1 MADPTSFIGHT
12 ISHYRILEKL
22 GGGGMGV
29 VYKAED
35 TKLRRFVALKFL
47 PDGFAPD
54 SQALSRFEREA
65 QAASALNH
73 PNICTI
79 HEIGEHNGQPF
90 IAMEFMEGTT
100 LKHRISGKP
109 LPCEQV
115 LDWGIEIADA
125 LDAAHAKGII
135 HRDIKPAN
143 IFVTDRGGAKILD
156 FGLAKVDRRDQDAG
170 VRASQLLTVDSS
182 EMNLTS
188 PGTALG
194 TVAYM
199 SPEQARG
206 EQLDART
213 DLFSF
218 GVVLY
223 EMATGRL
230 PFPGNTSAVIFEAM
244 LNQTPIS
251 PLRLN
256 PGLPARVEEIVNKA
270 LEKDRRLRYQ
280 SAAEL
285 RTDLAR
291 LKRDTDSGIAPA
303 SSPPA
308 VVTSRTWWRGRGAP
322 VIGIGMVL
330 ASVLAIGSL
339 MIRRSNKTTT
349 STSQYVRLTNFP
361 DSITQPALS
370 PDGRMLTFV
379 RGISTFLAPGEI
391 YVKILPSGEPVQLTH
406 DNLSKM
412 SPVFSPDGSRI
423 AYTALD
429 RPFSWDT
436 WVVPVLGGKPRLWLP
451 NASGLVWMAPQRLL
465 FSEIKT
471 GEQMGIVAAL
481 ESRAEARDIYLPS
494 DARGMAHHSYP
505 SPDGQWIL
513 VVEMKNGEWLPCRVV
528 PSNGNS
534 AGNRVGPAGAP
545 CTSAAWSPDGK
556 WIYLTAHT
564 EDNFH
569 VWRERFPEGAPEQ
582 ITSGP
587 TEEEGIALAPDGRS
601 LITSIGLRQRIVSIH
616 NATGDH
622 QLSLEGYAYLPTFS
636 PEGDKV
642 YYRILKGGASP
653 FLGAS
658 ELWTADLDS
667 GRNESLFPGFALT
680 GYRLSDDGRR
690 IVFSALDS
698 GGKSHLWLASSDRR
712 TPPQQIPNAEGEM
725 PDFGPAGELIF
736 HAYEG
741 SSAFAFRIREDGT
754 ARRKL
759 APQQIVELNGV
770 SPDRHWVIGR
780 AAIPGDKSNSAIQTY
795 AFPIGGGPPILIFGE
810 NCILRWQLSE
820 KLLYFSIF
828 TGMQSAGAAGRT
840 YILPLPPGKMFPN
853 IPPGGF
859 QSEAEI
865 ATLPGARLIDAADV
879 APGPT
884 SDVYAF
890 SRQTV
895 QRNLYR
901 IPIP

>member
-1 MADPTSFIGHT
+1 MSDSASLIGQN
-12 ISHYRILEKL
+12 ISHYRVIEKL

-35 TKLRRFVALKFL
+35 TKLHRFVALKFL
-47 PDGFAPD
+47 PDGFASDP
-54 SQALSRFEREA
+54 QALSRFEREA

-79 HEIGEHNGQPF
+79 HEIGEHSGQPF
-90 IAMEFMEGTT
+90 ISMEFMEGTT

-109 LPCEQV
+109 LPRDQV

-125 LDAAHAKGII
+125 LDAAHAKGIV

-156 FGLAKVDRRDQDAG
+156 FGLAKVDGRDKGAG
-170 VRASQLLTVDSS
+170 TGASQLLTVDSS
-182 EMNLTS
+182 EMSLTS

-206 EQLDART
+206 EQLDSRT

-230 PFPGNTSAVIFEAM
+230 PFPGNTSAVIFDAM

-256 PGLPARVEEIVNKA
+256 PGLQPKVEEIINKA

-280 SAAEL
+280 SAADL

-303 SSPPA
+303 SSLSA
-308 VVTSRTWWRGRGAP
+308 ISTSRTWWRGPRALW
-322 VIGIGMVL
+322 IGIGMVL
-330 ASVLAIGSL
+330 ASLLAIGGL
-339 MIRRSNKTTT
+339 MIRHSNKTTT
-349 STSQYVRLTNFP
+349 STSQYLRLTNFP
-361 DSITQPALS
+361 DSVTQPALS

-379 RGISTFLAPGEI
+379 RGMSTFLALGEI

-429 RPFSWDT
+429 GRFSWDT
-436 WVVPVLGGKPRLWLP
+436 WIVPVLGGKPQLWLP
-451 NASGLVWMAPQRLL
+451 NASSLVWMAPQRLL

-471 GEQMGIVAAL
+471 GEQMGIVAAS
-481 ESRAEARDIYLPS
+481 ESRADARDIYVPS
-494 DARGMAHHSYP
+494 DARGMAHRSYP

-528 PSNGNS
+528 PSNGTS

-545 CTSAAWSPDGK
+545 CTNAAWSPDGK

-569 VWRERFPEGAPEQ
+569 LWRERFPDGTSEQ

-616 NATGDH
+616 NATGDR
-622 QLSLEGYAYLPTFS
+622 QVSVEGYAYLPTFS
-636 PEGDKV
+636 PEGDKL
-642 YYRILKGGASP
+642 YYRILKGGVSP
-653 FLGAS
+653 FLGTS
-658 ELWTADLDS
+658 ELWVADLDS
-667 GRNESLFPGFALT
+667 GRNEPVFPGFAVT
-680 GYRLSDDGRR
+680 GYHLSDDGRR

-698 GGKSHLWLASSDRR
+698 GGKSRLWLASTDRR
-712 TPPQQIPNAEGEM
+712 TPPLQIPNAEGEM
-725 PDFGPAGELIF
+725 PDFGPPGELIF

-741 SSAFAFRIREDGT
+741 SSTFAFRIREDGT
-754 ARRKL
+754 GRRKL
-759 APQQIVELNGV
+759 ASEQITELDDV
-770 SPDRHWVIGR
+770 SPDRQWVIGR
-780 AAIPGDKSNSAIQTY
+780 AAIPGDKSESGTQ
-795 AFPIGGGPPILIFGE
+795 AFPIGGGPPILIFTE
-810 NCILRWQLSE
+810 NCTLRWPPGGKFLYLSI
-820 KLLYFSIF
+820 S
-828 TGMQSAGAAGRT
+828 TGMQSAGASGRT
-840 YILPLPPGKMFPN
+840 YILPLPPGKMLPN
-853 IPPGGF
+853 IPSGGF
-859 QSEAEI
+859 RSEAEI
-865 ATLPGARLIDAADV
+865 ASLSGGRVIDAADT
-879 APGPT
+879 APGSTP
-884 SDVYAF
+884 DVYAF

-901 IPIP
+901 VPIP

>member
-1 MADPTSFIGHT
+1 MIGQT

-22 GGGGMGV
+22 GGGGMGI

-35 TKLRRFVALKFL
+35 TKLHHFVALKFL

-79 HEIGEHNGQPF
+79 HEIGEHHGQPF
-90 IAMEFMEGTT
+90 IVMEFMEGTT

-109 LPCEQV
+109 LPRELV

-125 LDAAHAKGII
+125 LNAAHAKGIV

-156 FGLAKVDRRDQDAG
+156 FGLAKVDGRDKDAG
-170 VRASQLLTVDSS
+170 VRPSQLLTVDSS
-182 EMNLTS
+182 EMSLTS
-188 PGTALG
+188 PGTTLG

-206 EQLDART
+206 EELDART

-230 PFPGNTSAVIFEAM
+230 PFPGNTSAVIFDAM

-256 PGLPARVEEIVNKA
+256 PGLPPKVEEIVNKA

-280 SAAEL
+280 SAADL
-285 RTDLAR
+285 RTDLVR
-291 LKRDTDSGIAPA
+291 LKRDTDSTIAPA
-303 SSPPA
+303 GSRPA
-308 VVTSRTWWRGRGAP
+308 VVTSRRSWRGRGAP
-322 VIGIGMVL
+322 WIGIGMVL
-330 ASVLAIGSL
+330 ASLLAIGGL
-339 MIRRSNKTTT
+339 MIRRSNKPTT

-361 DSITQPALS
+361 DSVTQPALS

-412 SPVFSPDGSRI
+412 SPVFSPHGSRI

-436 WVVPVLGGKPRLWLP
+436 WVVPVLGGQPQLWLP

-471 GEQMGIVAAL
+471 GEQMGIVAAS
-481 ESRAEARDIYLPS
+481 ERRADARDIYVPS
-494 DARGMAHHSYP
+494 DARGMAHHSYL
-505 SPDGQWIL
+505 SPDTHWIL

-534 AGNRVGPAGAP
+534 LGNRVGPAGAP
-545 CTSAAWSPDGK
+545 CTNAAWSPDGK
-556 WIYLTAHT
+556 WIYLSVHT

-569 VWRERFPEGAPEQ
+569 VWRERFPEGTPEQ

-616 NATGDH
+616 NATGDR
-622 QLSLEGYAYLPTFS
+622 QVSLEGYAYLPTIS
-636 PEGDKV
+636 PGGDKL
-642 YYRILKGGASP
+642 YYRILRGGTSP

-658 ELWTADLDS
+658 EMWTADLDS
-667 GRNESLFPGFALT
+667 
-680 GYRLSDDGRR
+680 
-690 IVFSALDS
+690 
-698 GGKSHLWLASSDRR
+698 
-712 TPPQQIPNAEGEM
+712 
-725 PDFGPAGELIF
+725 
-736 HAYEG
+736 
-741 SSAFAFRIREDGT
+741 
-754 ARRKL
+754 ARH
-759 APQQIVELNGV
+759 P
-770 SPDRHWVIGR
+770 
-780 AAIPGDKSNSAIQTY
+780 
-795 AFPIGGGPPILIFGE
+795 
-810 NCILRWQLSE
+810 
-820 KLLYFSIF
+820 
-828 TGMQSAGAAGRT
+828 
-840 YILPLPPGKMFPN
+840 
-853 IPPGGF
+853 
-859 QSEAEI
+859 
-865 ATLPGARLIDAADV
+865 
-879 APGPT
+879 
-884 SDVYAF
+884 
-890 SRQTV
+890 
-895 QRNLYR
+895 
-901 IPIP
+901 

>member
-1 MADPTSFIGHT
+1 MADPASFIGQT

-22 GGGGMGV
+22 GGGGMGI

-35 TKLRRFVALKFL
+35 TKLHRFVALKFL

-79 HEIGEHNGQPF
+79 HEIGEHHGQPF
-90 IAMEFMEGTT
+90 IVMEFMEGTT

-109 LPCEQV
+109 LPRELV

-125 LDAAHAKGII
+125 LDAAHAKGIV

-156 FGLAKVDRRDQDAG
+156 FGLAKVDGRDKDAG

-182 EMNLTS
+182 EMSLTS
-188 PGTALG
+188 PGTTLG

-230 PFPGNTSAVIFEAM
+230 PFPGNTSAVIFDAM

-256 PGLPARVEEIVNKA
+256 PGLPPKVEEIVNKA

-280 SAAEL
+280 SAADL
-285 RTDLAR
+285 RTDLSR
-291 LKRDTDSGIAPA
+291 LKRDTDSAIAPP
-303 SSPPA
+303 SSRPA
-308 VVTSRTWWRGRGAP
+308 VVTSRTSWRGRGAP
-322 VIGIGMVL
+322 WIGIGMVL
-330 ASVLAIGSL
+330 ASMLAIGGL
-339 MIRRSNKTTT
+339 MIRRLNKTTT

-361 DSITQPALS
+361 DSVTQPALS

-429 RPFSWDT
+429 RPFNWDT
-436 WVVPVLGGKPRLWLP
+436 WVVPVLGGQPQLWLP

-471 GEQMGIVAAL
+471 GEQMGIVAAA
-481 ESRAEARDIYLPS
+481 ESRADPRDIYVPS

-505 SPDGQWIL
+505 SPDSHWIL

-534 AGNRVGPAGAP
+534 LGNRVGPAGAP
-545 CTSAAWSPDGK
+545 CTNAAWSPDGK
-556 WIYLTAHT
+556 WIYLTVHT

-569 VWRERFPEGAPEQ
+569 VWRERFPEGTPEQ

-616 NATGDH
+616 NATGDR
-622 QLSLEGYAYLPTFS
+622 QVSLEGYAYLPTIS
-636 PEGDKV
+636 PEGDKL
-642 YYRILKGGASP
+642 YYRILRGGTSP

-658 ELWTADLDS
+658 ELWTTDLDS
-667 GRNESLFPGFALT
+667 GRSEPLFPGFAVT
-680 GYRLSDDGRR
+680 GYHLSDDGRR
-690 IVFSALDS
+690 IIFSALDS
-698 GGKSHLWLASSDRR
+698 GGKSHLWLASTDRR

-741 SSAFAFRIREDGT
+741 SSTFAFRIREDGT
-754 ARRKL
+754 GRRKL
-759 APQQIVELNGV
+759 ASQQISELRDV
-770 SPDRHWVIGR
+770 SPDRRWVIAG
-780 AAIPGDKSNSAIQTY
+780 AAIPGDKSNSTMQTH
-795 AFPIGGGPPILIFGE
+795 AFPIGGGPPILIFGD
-810 NCILRWQLSE
+810 NCILRWQPGG
-820 KLLYFSIF
+820 KLVYLSIF
-828 TGMQSAGAAGRT
+828 TGMQSAGATGRT
-840 YILPLPPGKMFPN
+840 YILPLPPGKMLPN

-859 QSEAEI
+859 RSEAEI
-865 ATLPGARLIDAADV
+865 ATLPGARVIDAADV

-890 SRQTV
+890 SRQTM
-895 QRNLYR
+895 QRNLYQ

>member
-1 MADPTSFIGHT
+1 MADPASLFGQT
-12 ISHYRILEKL
+12 ISHYRIVEKL

-35 TKLRRFVALKFL
+35 TKLHRFVALKFL
-47 PDGFAPD
+47 PDGFGPD

-65 QAASALNH
+65 QTASALNH

-79 HEIGEHNGQPF
+79 YEIGEHNGQPF

-109 LPCEQV
+109 LPRDQV

-125 LDAAHAKGII
+125 LDAAHAKGIV

-156 FGLAKVDRRDQDAG
+156 FGLAKVDGRDKGAG
-170 VRASQLLTVDSS
+170 ASQLLTVDSS
-182 EMNLTS
+182 EVSLTS
-188 PGTALG
+188 PGTTLG

-206 EQLDART
+206 EQLDVRT

-230 PFPGNTSAVIFEAM
+230 PFPGNTSAVIFDAM

-256 PGLPARVEEIVNKA
+256 PGLPPKIEEIVNKA

-280 SAAEL
+280 SAADL

-291 LKRDTDSGIAPA
+291 VKRDTDSGMAAA
-303 SSPPA
+303 SSPP
-308 VVTSRTWWRGRGAP
+308 VTSRTWWRGRGAQWI
-322 VIGIGMVL
+322 VIGIAL
-330 ASVLAIGSL
+330 ASLLAAGGL
-339 MIRRSNKTTT
+339 MIRHSNKTMT
-349 STSQYVRLTNFP
+349 STSQYVRITNFP
-361 DSITQPALS
+361 DSVTQPALS

-379 RGISTFLAPGEI
+379 RGMSTFLALGEI

-423 AYTALD
+423 AYTVLD
-429 RPFSWDT
+429 GRLSWDT
-436 WVVPVLGGKPRLWLP
+436 WVVPVLGGKPQLWLP

-481 ESRAEARDIYLPS
+481 ESRAESRDIYVPS

-505 SPDGQWIL
+505 SPDGRWIL
-513 VVEMKNGEWLPCRVV
+513 VVEMTNGEWLSCRVV

-534 AGNRVGPAGAP
+534 AGKRVGPTGAP
-545 CTSAAWSPDGK
+545 CTNAAWSPDGK
-556 WIYLTAHT
+556 WVYLTVHT

-569 VWRERFPEGAPEQ
+569 VWRQGFPEGTPEQ
-582 ITSGP
+582 ITFGP
-587 TEEEGIALAPDGRS
+587 TEEEGIAIAPDGRS

-616 NATGDH
+616 NPSGDR
-622 QLSLEGYAYLPTFS
+622 QVSLEGYAYLPTFS
-636 PEGDKV
+636 PKGDKL

-667 GRNESLFPGFALT
+667 GHNEPLFPGFAVT
-680 GYRLSDDGRR
+680 GYHLSDDGRR
-690 IVFSALDS
+690 LVFSALDP
-698 GGKSHLWLASSDRR
+698 GGKSHLWLASTDRR
-712 TPPQQIPNAEGEM
+712 TPPLQIPNAEGEM
-725 PDFGPAGELIF
+725 PDFGPPGELIF

-741 SSAFAFRIREDGT
+741 SSTFAFRIREDGT
-754 ARRKL
+754 GRRKL
-759 APQQIVELNGV
+759 ASQQINELDDV
-770 SPDRHWVIGR
+770 SPDRQWVIAQ
-780 AAIPGDKSNSAIQTY
+780 AAIPGDKSNSGTQ
-795 AFPIGGGPPILIFGE
+795 AFPIGGGPPIMIFGE
-810 NCILRWQLSE
+810 NCTLRWLPGGKYIYLSI
-820 KLLYFSIF
+820 S
-828 TGMQSAGAAGRT
+828 TGMQSAGASGRT
-840 YILPLPPGKMFPN
+840 YILPLPPGRMLPN

-859 QSEAEI
+859 RSEAEI
-865 ATLPGARLIDAADV
+865 ASLSAVRIIEAADI

-884 SDVYAF
+884 AEVYAF

-901 IPIP
+901 VPIP

>member
-1 MADPTSFIGHT
+1 
-12 ISHYRILEKL
+12 
-22 GGGGMGV
+22 
-29 VYKAED
+29 
-35 TKLRRFVALKFL
+35 
-47 PDGFAPD
+47 
-54 SQALSRFEREA
+54 
-65 QAASALNH
+65 
-73 PNICTI
+73 
-79 HEIGEHNGQPF
+79 
-90 IAMEFMEGTT
+90 MEFMEGTT

-109 LPCEQV
+109 LPSDQV
-115 LDWGIEIADA
+115 LDWAIEIADA
-125 LDAAHAKGII
+125 LDAAHAKGIV

-156 FGLAKVDRRDQDAG
+156 FGLAKVDGRDKDAG

-182 EMNLTS
+182 EMSLTS
-188 PGTALG
+188 PGTTLG

-230 PFPGNTSAVIFEAM
+230 PFPGNTSAVIFDAM

-256 PGLPARVEEIVNKA
+256 PGLPPKVEEIVNKA

-280 SAAEL
+280 SAADL
-285 RTDLAR
+285 RTDLSR
-291 LKRDTDSGIAPA
+291 LKRDTDSAIAPP
-303 SSPPA
+303 SSRPA
-308 VVTSRTWWRGRGAP
+308 VVTSRTSWRGRGAP
-322 VIGIGMVL
+322 WIGIGMVL
-330 ASVLAIGSL
+330 ASMLAIGGL
-339 MIRRSNKTTT
+339 MIRRLNKTTT

-361 DSITQPALS
+361 DSVTQPALS

-436 WVVPVLGGKPRLWLP
+436 WVVPVLGGQPQLWLP
-451 NASGLVWMAPQRLL
+451 NASGLVWIAPQRLL

-471 GEQMGIVAAL
+471 GEQMGIVAAS
-481 ESRAEARDIYLPS
+481 ESRAEARDIYVPP
-494 DARGMAHHSYP
+494 DARGMAHYSYL
-505 SPDGQWIL
+505 SPDSKWIL
-513 VVEMKNGEWLPCRVV
+513 VVEMTNGEWLPCRVV
-528 PSNGNS
+528 PSNGTT
-534 AGNRVGPAGAP
+534 AGNRVGPASAP
-545 CTSAAWSPDGK
+545 CTNAAWSPDGK
-556 WIYLTAHT
+556 WIYLTVHT
-564 EDNFH
+564 GDNFH
-569 VWRERFPEGAPEQ
+569 VWRERFPEGKPEQ

-587 TEEEGIALAPDGRS
+587 TDEEGIALDPDGRS
-601 LITSIGLRQRIVSIH
+601 FITSVGLRQRIVSVH
-616 NATGDH
+616 NASGDR
-622 QLSLEGYAYLPTFS
+622 QVSLEGYAYLPTLS
-636 PEGDKV
+636 PDGKKL
-642 YYRILKGGASP
+642 YYRILKGGTSP

-658 ELWTADLDS
+658 ELWAADLDS
-667 GRNESLFPGFALT
+667 GRNEPLFPGFAVT
-680 GYRLSDDGRR
+680 SYHLSDDGRR

-698 GGKSHLWLASSDRR
+698 GGKHHLWLASTDHR
-712 TPPQQIPNAEGEM
+712 TPPRQIPNAEGEM
-725 PDFGPAGELIF
+725 PDFGPPGELLF

-741 SSAFAFRIREDGT
+741 SSTFVFRIREDGT
-754 ARRKL
+754 GRRKL
-759 APQQIVELNGV
+759 ASQQISELRDV
-770 SPDRHWVIGR
+770 SPDRQWVIAW
-780 AAIPGDKSNSAIQTY
+780 AAIPGDKSNSGTQTH
-795 AFPIGGGPPILIFGE
+795 AFPIGGGPPILIFGDI
-810 NCILRWQLSE
+810 CILRWQPGG
-820 KLLYFSIF
+820 KLLYLSIF
-828 TGMQSAGAAGRT
+828 TGMQSAGATGRT
-840 YILPLPPGKMFPN
+840 YILPLSPGKMLPN

-859 QSEAEI
+859 RSEAEI
-865 ATLPGARLIDAADV
+865 ATLPGARVIDAADI

-884 SDVYAF
+884 PDVYAF